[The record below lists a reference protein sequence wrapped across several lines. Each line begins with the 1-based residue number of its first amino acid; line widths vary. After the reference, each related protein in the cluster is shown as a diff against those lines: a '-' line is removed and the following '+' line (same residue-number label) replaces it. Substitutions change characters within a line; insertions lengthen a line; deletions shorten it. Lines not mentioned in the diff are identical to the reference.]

1 MRNDAISLE
10 HMEAAAE
17 VIDSALG
24 GYLAAHPHASAR
36 AVTALQLIAWIRDTI
51 SNASKPVN

>member
-1 MRNDAISLE
+1 MMDLDY
-10 HMEAAAE
+10 MDAAAE

-36 AVTALQLIAWIRDTI
+36 TVTALQLIAWIRDTI
-51 SNASKPVN
+51 SNARKPVN